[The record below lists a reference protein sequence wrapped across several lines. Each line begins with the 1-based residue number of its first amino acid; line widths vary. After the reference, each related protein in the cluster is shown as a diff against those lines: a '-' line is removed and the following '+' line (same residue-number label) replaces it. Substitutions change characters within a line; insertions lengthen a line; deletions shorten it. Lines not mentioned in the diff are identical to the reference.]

1 MNAQIEYETLYRDAV
16 LRPDM
21 SSSVAAAARR
31 IAANRARYEPIA
43 VATGV
48 PWYVIGILHAVQCE
62 MQFDRN
68 LRDGMPLA
76 RSSDRAETF
85 EDAAIQA
92 LRSVGLNR
100 IRDWSIARVAWALET
115 WNGFGYRR
123 EGIHSPFL
131 WSGTTMYES
140 GLFIA
145 PGVFSRVT
153 VAKACG
159 GMAILKV
166 LLEIEPLAVDL
177 EQPRPAA
184 HPGWVR
190 AEPIVPTITATARS
204 SGTVWAAAGVVVA
217 AVAPLAKPFLP
228 DQRTEATS
236 VLAPLVSLGVKV
248 RANIE
253 ILSVCVI
260 AVLAIVIVVRHIR
273 DKRALL
279 ALTKGG

>member
-1 MNAQIEYETLYRDAV
+1 MNTQIEYETLYRDAV

-68 LRDGMPLA
+68 LRDGVPLA

-92 LRSVGLNR
+92 LRSVGLDR

-115 WNGFGYRR
+115 WNGLGYRR

-153 VAKACG
+153 VAKTCG
-159 GMAILKV
+159 GMAILKM
-166 LLEIEPLAVDL
+166 LLEIEPLAVDIDR
-177 EQPRPAA
+177 PRPAR
-184 HPGWVR
+184 PGWVR
-190 AEPIVPTITATARS
+190 AEPIVPPIATTAWS
-204 SGTVWAAAGVVVA
+204 SGTVWAAAGIVVA
-217 AVAPLAKPFLP
+217 AVAPVAKPLLP
-228 DQRTEATS
+228 DQRAEAAS
-236 VLAPLVSLGVKV
+236 VLAPVVSLGVKV
-248 RANIE
+248 RANVE
-253 ILSVCVI
+253 TLSVCVI
-260 AVLAIVIVVRHIR
+260 AVLAIAIVVRHIR
-273 DKRALL
+273 VKRALL